1 MNKNLKDILTHSG
14 VALAMVIILLLL
26 PHSIAVTIAVVASW
40 YMWELGQRVAMDQER
55 RGAECML
62 YWFDIRNWSNQ
73 ARLEFLVP
81 SIVAIV
87 AVNIYVIITL

>member
-1 MNKNLKDILTHSG
+1 MKDILIHSV
-14 VALAMVIILLLL
+14 VALAMMIILLLL

-62 YWFDIRNWSNQ
+62 YC
-73 ARLEFLVP
+73 
-81 SIVAIV
+81 SI
-87 AVNIYVIITL
+87 L

>member
-1 MNKNLKDILTHSG
+1 MYKNLKDILIHS
-14 VALAMVIILLLL
+14 VAALAMITVLLLL
-26 PHSIAVTIAVVASW
+26 PHPIAVTIAVVASW

-81 SIVAIV
+81 SIVVIV